1 LTIGWLVPE
10 TMGTWS
16 GMTTGTVGGGSAAVV
31 AWRGDL
37 NDPPGGTPPNASA
50 DEAPRNE
57 APPNGGTLKG
67 SADDAPLKEL
77 PTGGPAP
84 LKGGCV
90 GGSRIEPPA
99 STATAFLAALGG
111 FIGRA
116 AVEPKSPAIRAA
128 GAGGPGIIGVLDA

>member
-1 LTIGWLVPE
+1 
-10 TMGTWS
+10 MGTWS
-16 GMTTGTVGGGSAAVV
+16 GIITGTVGGGSAAVG

-37 NDPPGGTPPNASA
+37 NEPPNASA

-57 APPNGGTLKG
+57 APPNGGTLKA
-67 SADDAPLKEL
+67 SPDDAPLKEL
-77 PTGGPAP
+77 PTGGPAA
-84 LKGGCV
+84 LKGACV

-128 GAGGPGIIGVLDA
+128 GAGGPGVIGVLAA